1 MNSLRPYGVPQPR
14 VNTNTLRPIDP
25 KAILRSR
32 ITRRNSQHQQMLAMQ
47 TAQVAMAQSAAQV
60 NQTNNMSNAYQQ
72 SQGQQRSSEVNP
84 TTSTS
89 DVTRSNQNQNYF
101 GNPIQIRGPIRAQP
115 VQAGPGGGPPTGPT
129 GQIMIKME
137 PSWEEYNH
145 TNNHA
150 VVSQPQSQ
158 PQQTINVGPMSQHL
172 GLHDMTKK
180 CMLRTKNGN
189 FVFSKLDPPDKGH
202 KGIIQ

>member
-60 NQTNNMSNAYQQ
+60 NQTNMSNAYQQ
-72 SQGQQRSSEVNP
+72 SQGQQRSSEVNQ
-84 TTSTS
+84 TTVTSTTS

-101 GNPIQIRGPIRAQP
+101 GNPIQIRGPIRTQS
-115 VQAGPGGGPPTGPT
+115 VQSGPGGGPPTGPT

-158 PQQTINVGPMSQHL
+158 PQQTINVGPMTQF
-172 GLHDMTKK
+172 G
-180 CMLRTKNGN
+180 
-189 FVFSKLDPPDKGH
+189 FA
-202 KGIIQ
+202 

>member
-1 MNSLRPYGVPQPR
+1 MNSQRPYGVPPPR
-14 VNTNTLRPIDP
+14 GLNSIRQPIDP

-60 NQTNNMSNAYQQ
+60 NQTNMSNAYQQ

-84 TTSTS
+84 TASTS

-101 GNPIQIRGPIRAQP
+101 GNPIQIRGPIRTHT
-115 VQAGPGGGPPTGPT
+115 VQSGLGSGGPPTGPT

-145 TNNHA
+145 TNNHV
-150 VVSQPQSQ
+150 VVSQSQSQ
-158 PQQTINVGPMSQHL
+158 PQQTINVGSKTQFWV
-172 GLHDMTKK
+172 
-180 CMLRTKNGN
+180 CM
-189 FVFSKLDPPDKGH
+189 
-202 KGIIQ
+202 I

>member
-1 MNSLRPYGVPQPR
+1 
-14 VNTNTLRPIDP
+14 
-25 KAILRSR
+25 
-32 ITRRNSQHQQMLAMQ
+32 MLAMQ

-60 NQTNNMSNAYQQ
+60 NQTNMSYQQ

-101 GNPIQIRGPIRAQP
+101 GNPIQIRGPIRAAQVQP
-115 VQAGPGGGPPTGPT
+115 GPSGTGGPPTGPT

-145 TNNHA
+145 TN
-150 VVSQPQSQ
+150 VVASQPQSQPQ
-158 PQQTINVGPMSQHL
+158 PQQTINVGPKTQFWV
-172 GLHDMTKK
+172 
-180 CMLRTKNGN
+180 CM
-189 FVFSKLDPPDKGH
+189 
-202 KGIIQ
+202 I

>member
-1 MNSLRPYGVPQPR
+1 
-14 VNTNTLRPIDP
+14 
-25 KAILRSR
+25 
-32 ITRRNSQHQQMLAMQ
+32 MLAMQ

-72 SQGQQRSSEVNP
+72 SQGQQRSSEVNQ
-84 TTSTS
+84 TTVTSTTS

-180 CMLRTKNGN
+180 CMLQTKIGN
-189 FVFSKLDPPDKGH
+189 FVLASSTPRTRATRDE
-202 KGIIQ
+202 